1 MEQCKIHMSY
11 HRKEVSMKSK
21 KLNIS
26 NKKIIILLISLLV
39 IIVIFLL
46 IIVFNNKEDKEKI
59 KIVNYKEAEKL
70 YQESN
75 NKCTDIQDENDSLL
89 LYLIF
94 SKLDKESKLSDS
106 ISYDEYENTAKT
118 ILKTDDI
125 PQTINNYL
133 YDGYSYTLNNDEITR
148 EKSECEEKYVSKIYG
163 YSNNNNTLSLYI
175 SSGYVKDG
183 KVYNLNGDEI
193 GDYDK
198 DTINKILDSGTI
210 KIYDYKNENGK
221 YILDSINSD

>member
-1 MEQCKIHMSY
+1 
-11 HRKEVSMKSK
+11 MKNK
-21 KLNIS
+21 KLN
-26 NKKIIILLISLLV
+26 NKKKLIIFIGILIII
-39 IIVIFLL
+39 IIVVL
-46 IIVFNNKEDKEKI
+46 IIVLNNQNKEEKI

-106 ISYDEYENTAKT
+106 IPYDEYENIAKT

-125 PQTINNYL
+125 PSKINNYL
-133 YDGYSYTLNNDEITR
+133 YDGYSYTLEDNKITR

-163 YSNNNNTLSLYI
+163 YSNDNNTLSLYI

-183 KVYNLNGDEI
+183 KVYNLEGIEI

-198 DTINKILDSGTI
+198 NKINKILDSGTI
-210 KIYDYKNENGK
+210 KIYNYKNENGK
-221 YILDSINSD
+221 YVLDSINSD

>member
-1 MEQCKIHMSY
+1 MSY
-11 HRKEVSMKSK
+11 HRKDASMKNK
-21 KLNIS
+21 KLN
-26 NKKIIILLISLLV
+26 NKKKLIIFIGILIII
-39 IIVIFLL
+39 IIVVL
-46 IIVFNNKEDKEKI
+46 IIVLNNQNKEEKI

-106 ISYDEYENTAKT
+106 IPYDEYENTAKT

-125 PQTINNYL
+125 PSKINNYL
-133 YDGYSYTLNNDEITR
+133 YDGYSYTLEDNKITR

-163 YSNNNNTLSLYI
+163 YSNNNDTLSLYI
-175 SSGYVKDG
+175 SSGYVKEE
-183 KVYNLNGDEI
+183 KVYNLEGIEI

-198 DTINKILDSGTI
+198 NKINKILDSGTI
-210 KIYDYKNENGK
+210 KIYNYKNENGK
-221 YILDSINSD
+221 YILDKISSD

>member
-1 MEQCKIHMSY
+1 M
-11 HRKEVSMKSK
+11 K

-26 NKKIIILLISLLV
+26 NKKRIILLISLLV
-39 IIVIFLL
+39 TIVISLL

-106 ISYDEYENTAKT
+106 IPYDEYENTAQA

-125 PQTINNYL
+125 PTKINNYL
-133 YDGYSYTLNNDEITR
+133 YDGYSYTLNDNKITR
-148 EKSECEEKYVSKIYG
+148 EKTECEEKYVSKIYG
-163 YSNNNNTLSLYI
+163 YSNNNDTLSLYI
-175 SSGYVKDG
+175 SSGYVKEG
-183 KVYNLNGDEI
+183 KVYNLSGVEI
-193 GDYDK
+193 GGYDK
-198 DTINKILDSGTI
+198 VTINKTLDSGTI
-210 KIYDYKNENGK
+210 KIYNYKNEGGN
-221 YILDSINSD
+221 YILDNISSN

>member
-1 MEQCKIHMSY
+1 MEPCKIHMSY
-11 HRKEVSMKSK
+11 HRKDASMKSK
-21 KLNIS
+21 KKLILLVGIL
-26 NKKIIILLISLLV
+26 III
-39 IIVIFLL
+39 IIVVL
-46 IIVFNNKEDKEKI
+46 IVVFNNQNKEEKI
-59 KIVNYKEAEKL
+59 EIVNYKEAEKL

-75 NKCTDIQDENDSLL
+75 NKCTDITDENDNLI

-94 SKLDKESKLSDS
+94 SELDKDNKLSDN
-106 ISYDEYENTAKT
+106 ISYEEYENTAKT

-133 YDGYSYTLNNDEITR
+133 YDGYSYTLKDNKITR
-148 EKSECEEKYVSKIYG
+148 EKTECEEKYVSKIYG

-198 DTINKILDSGTI
+198 DTINKTLDSGTI
-210 KIYDYKNENGK
+210 KIYNYKNENGS
-221 YILDSINSD
+221 YILNSISSD

>member
-1 MEQCKIHMSY
+1 
-11 HRKEVSMKSK
+11 MKNK
-21 KLNIS
+21 KLN
-26 NKKIIILLISLLV
+26 NKKKLILFIGILIII
-39 IIVIFLL
+39 IIVVL
-46 IIVFNNKEDKEKI
+46 IIVLNNQDKEKI
-59 KIVNYKEAEKL
+59 KIVDSKEAEKL
-70 YQESN
+70 YEESN

-94 SKLDKESKLSDS
+94 SKLDKDNKLSDN
-106 ISYDEYENTAKT
+106 ISYDEYENAAKT

-148 EKSECEEKYVSKIYG
+148 EKTECEEKYVSKIYG

-193 GDYDK
+193 GNYDK
-198 DTINKILDSGTI
+198 DTINKTLDSGTI
-210 KIYDYKNENGK
+210 KIYNYKNENGS
-221 YILDSINSD
+221 YILDNISSD

>member
-1 MEQCKIHMSY
+1 
-11 HRKEVSMKSK
+11 MK
-21 KLNIS
+21 
-26 NKKIIILLISLLV
+26 NKKRIILFAGISIVLIAIL
-39 IIVIFLL
+39 IL
-46 IIVFNNKEDKEKI
+46 IIVLNNKEDKEKI

-75 NKCTDIQDENDSLL
+75 SKCTDITNENDSLL

-94 SKLDKESKLSDS
+94 SELDKDNKLSDN

-133 YDGYSYTLNNDEITR
+133 YDSYSYTLNNDEITR
-148 EKSECEEKYVSKIYG
+148 KKTECEERYVSKIYG
-163 YSNNNNTLSLYI
+163 YSNNNDTLSLYI

-183 KVYNLNGDEI
+183 KVYNLEDIEI
-193 GDYDK
+193 GNYDK

-210 KIYDYKNENGK
+210 KIYNYQNKNGS
-221 YILDSINSD
+221 YILDSINSE

>member
-1 MEQCKIHMSY
+1 
-11 HRKEVSMKSK
+11 MKSK
-21 KLNIS
+21 KKLILLVGIL
-26 NKKIIILLISLLV
+26 III
-39 IIVIFLL
+39 IIVVL
-46 IIVFNNKEDKEKI
+46 IVVFNNQNKEEKI
-59 KIVNYKEAEKL
+59 EIVNYKEAEKL

-75 NKCTDIQDENDSLL
+75 NKCTDITDENDNLI

-94 SKLDKESKLSDS
+94 SELDKDNKLSDN
-106 ISYDEYENTAKT
+106 ISYEEYENAAKT

-133 YDGYSYTLNNDEITR
+133 YDGYSYTLNNEEITR
-148 EKSECEEKYVSKIYG
+148 EKTECEEKYVSKIYG

-198 DTINKILDSGTI
+198 DTINKTLDSGTI
-210 KIYDYKNENGK
+210 KIYNYKNENGS
-221 YILDSINSD
+221 YILDNISSD

>member
-1 MEQCKIHMSY
+1 
-11 HRKEVSMKSK
+11 MKNK
-21 KLNIS
+21 KLN
-26 NKKIIILLISLLV
+26 NKKKLILFVGILII
-39 IIVIFLL
+39 IIVIVL
-46 IIVFNNKEDKEKI
+46 IIVFNNQDKEEKI

-94 SKLDKESKLSDS
+94 SKLDKDNKLSDN
-106 ISYDEYENTAKT
+106 ISYDEYENAAKT

-125 PQTINNYL
+125 PQAINNYL
-133 YDGYSYTLNNDEITR
+133 YDGYSYTLNNNKITR
-148 EKSECEEKYVSKIYG
+148 EKTECEEKYVSKIYG

-183 KVYNLNGDEI
+183 KVYNLEDIEI

-210 KIYDYKNENGK
+210 KIYNYKNENGK

>member
-1 MEQCKIHMSY
+1 MEPCKIHMSY
-11 HRKEVSMKSK
+11 HRKDASMKNK
-21 KLNIS
+21 KLN
-26 NKKIIILLISLLV
+26 NKKKLIIFIGILIII
-39 IIVIFLL
+39 IIVVL
-46 IIVFNNKEDKEKI
+46 IIVLNNQNKEEKI

-106 ISYDEYENTAKT
+106 IPYDEYENIAKT

-125 PQTINNYL
+125 PSKINNYL
-133 YDGYSYTLNNDEITR
+133 YDGYSYTLEDNKITR
-148 EKSECEEKYVSKIYG
+148 TKTECEEKYVSKIYG
-163 YSNNNNTLSLYI
+163 YSNDNNTLSLYI

-183 KVYNLNGDEI
+183 KVYNLEGIEI

-198 DTINKILDSGTI
+198 NKINKILDSGTI
-210 KIYDYKNENGK
+210 KIYNYKNENGK
-221 YILDSINSD
+221 YILQNII

>member
-1 MEQCKIHMSY
+1 MEPCKIHMSY
-11 HRKEVSMKSK
+11 HRKDASMKNK
-21 KLNIS
+21 KLN
-26 NKKIIILLISLLV
+26 NKKKLIIFIGILIII
-39 IIVIFLL
+39 IIVVL
-46 IIVFNNKEDKEKI
+46 IIVLNNQNKEEKI

-75 NKCTDIQDENDSLL
+75 NKCTAIQDENDSLL

-94 SKLDKESKLSDS
+94 SELDKDNKLSDN

-125 PQTINNYL
+125 PAKINNYL
-133 YDGYSYTLNNDEITR
+133 YDGYSYTLEENKITR
-148 EKSECEEKYVSKIYG
+148 TKTECEEKYVSKIYG

-175 SSGYVKDG
+175 SSGYVKEG

-198 DTINKILDSGTI
+198 DTINKTLDSGTI
-210 KIYDYKNENGK
+210 KIYNYKNENGS

>member
-1 MEQCKIHMSY
+1 
-11 HRKEVSMKSK
+11 MKNK
-21 KLNIS
+21 KLN
-26 NKKIIILLISLLV
+26 NKKKLIIFIGILIII
-39 IIVIFLL
+39 IIVVL
-46 IIVFNNKEDKEKI
+46 IIVLNNQNKEEKI

-106 ISYDEYENTAKT
+106 IPYDEYENIAKT

-125 PQTINNYL
+125 PSKINNYL
-133 YDGYSYTLNNDEITR
+133 YDGYSYTLEENKITR
-148 EKSECEEKYVSKIYG
+148 TKTECEEKYVSKIYG
-163 YSNNNNTLSLYI
+163 YSNDNNTLSLYI

-183 KVYNLNGDEI
+183 KVYNLEGIEI

-198 DTINKILDSGTI
+198 NKINKILDSGTI
-210 KIYDYKNENGK
+210 KIYNYKNENGK
-221 YILDSINSD
+221 YILQNII

>member
-1 MEQCKIHMSY
+1 
-11 HRKEVSMKSK
+11 MKSK
-21 KLNIS
+21 KRIILFVGIL
-26 NKKIIILLISLLV
+26 III
-39 IIVIFLL
+39 IIVIVL
-46 IIVFNNKEDKEKI
+46 IIVFNNQDKEEKI
-59 KIVNYKEAEKL
+59 EIVNYKDAEKL
-70 YQESN
+70 YQTSD
-75 NKCTDIQDENDSLL
+75 NKCTDITDENDSLL

-94 SKLDKESKLSDS
+94 SNMDKDNKLSDN

-133 YDGYSYTLNNDEITR
+133 YDGYSYTLNNDEIIR

-163 YSNNNNTLSLYI
+163 YSNNNDTLSLYI

-183 KVYNLNGDEI
+183 KVYNLSGDEI

-198 DTINKILDSGTI
+198 DTINKILDDGTI
-210 KIYDYKNENGK
+210 KIYNYQNKNGN
-221 YILDSINSD
+221 YILDNISSD

>member
-1 MEQCKIHMSY
+1 
-11 HRKEVSMKSK
+11 MKNK

-26 NKKIIILLISLLV
+26 NKKKIILLVSLLV
-39 IIVIFLL
+39 IIVISLL

-59 KIVNYKEAEKL
+59 EIVNYKEAEKL

-106 ISYDEYENTAKT
+106 IPYDEYENIAKT

-125 PQTINNYL
+125 PSKINNYL
-133 YDGYSYTLNNDEITR
+133 YDGYSYTLEENKITR
-148 EKSECEEKYVSKIYG
+148 TKTECEEKYVSKIYG
-163 YSNNNNTLSLYI
+163 YSNDNNTLSLYI
-175 SSGYVKDG
+175 SSGYIKNG
-183 KVYNLNGDEI
+183 KVYNLKGIEI

-198 DTINKILDSGTI
+198 NKINKILDSGTI
-210 KIYDYKNENGK
+210 KIYNYKNENGK

>member
-1 MEQCKIHMSY
+1 
-11 HRKEVSMKSK
+11 MKSK

>member
-1 MEQCKIHMSY
+1 
-11 HRKEVSMKSK
+11 MKNK
-21 KLNIS
+21 KLN
-26 NKKIIILLISLLV
+26 NKKKLIIFIGILIII
-39 IIVIFLL
+39 IIVVL
-46 IIVFNNKEDKEKI
+46 IIVLNNQNKEEKI

-106 ISYDEYENTAKT
+106 IPYDEYENIAKT

-125 PQTINNYL
+125 PSKINNYL
-133 YDGYSYTLNNDEITR
+133 YDGYSYTLEENKITR
-148 EKSECEEKYVSKIYG
+148 TKTECEEKYVSKIYG
-163 YSNNNNTLSLYI
+163 YSNDNNTLSLYI
-175 SSGYVKDG
+175 SSGYIKNE
-183 KVYNLNGDEI
+183 KVYNLEGIEI

-198 DTINKILDSGTI
+198 NKINKILDSGTI
-210 KIYDYKNENGK
+210 KIYNYKNENGK

>member
-1 MEQCKIHMSY
+1 
-11 HRKEVSMKSK
+11 MKNK

-26 NKKIIILLISLLV
+26 NKKRIILIISILV
-39 IIVIFLL
+39 IIVVSLL
-46 IIVFNNKEDKEKI
+46 IVIVFNNKEDKEKI

-198 DTINKILDSGTI
+198 DTINKTLDSGTI
-210 KIYDYKNENGK
+210 KIYNYKNENGN
-221 YILDSINSD
+221 YILDNISSD

>member
-1 MEQCKIHMSY
+1 
-11 HRKEVSMKSK
+11 MKNKK
-21 KLNIS
+21 KL
-26 NKKIIILLISLLV
+26 ILLVGILII
-39 IIVIFLL
+39 IIVIIL
-46 IIVFNNKEDKEKI
+46 IIVFNNQNKEEKI

-70 YQESN
+70 YQESD
-75 NKCTDIQDENDSLL
+75 NKCTDITDENDSLL

-94 SKLDKESKLSDS
+94 SELDKDNKLSDN

-125 PQTINNYL
+125 PHTINNYL

-163 YSNNNNTLSLYI
+163 YSNNNDTLSLYI
-175 SSGYVKDG
+175 SSGYVKGG
-183 KVYNLNGDEI
+183 KVYNLSGVEI

-198 DTINKILDSGTI
+198 DTINKTLDSGTI
-210 KIYDYKNENGK
+210 KIYNYKNENGN
-221 YILDSINSD
+221 YILDNISSD

>member
-1 MEQCKIHMSY
+1 
-11 HRKEVSMKSK
+11 MKSK

-26 NKKIIILLISLLV
+26 NKKRIILLISLLV
-39 IIVIFLL
+39 IIVISLL
-46 IIVFNNKEDKEKI
+46 IVIVFNNKEDKEKI

-94 SKLDKESKLSDS
+94 SKLDKESKLSNN
-106 ISYDEYENTAKT
+106 IPYDEYRNIAKT

-125 PQTINNYL
+125 PAKINNYL
-133 YDGYSYTLNNDEITR
+133 YDGYSYTLEENKITR
-148 EKSECEEKYVSKIYG
+148 EKTECTEKYVSKIYG
-163 YSNNNNTLSLYI
+163 YSNNNDILSLYI
-175 SSGYVKDG
+175 SSGYIKDG
-183 KVYNLNGDEI
+183 KVYNLEDIEI

-198 DTINKILDSGTI
+198 NKINKILDSGTI
-210 KIYDYKNENGK
+210 KIYNYKNENGN
-221 YILDSINSD
+221 YILDNISSD

>member
-1 MEQCKIHMSY
+1 
-11 HRKEVSMKSK
+11 MKNK
-21 KLNIS
+21 KLN
-26 NKKIIILLISLLV
+26 NKKKLIIFIGILIII
-39 IIVIFLL
+39 IIVVL
-46 IIVFNNKEDKEKI
+46 IIVLNNQNKEEKI

-106 ISYDEYENTAKT
+106 IPYDEYENIAKT

-125 PQTINNYL
+125 PSKINNYL
-133 YDGYSYTLNNDEITR
+133 YDGYSYTLEDNKITR
-148 EKSECEEKYVSKIYG
+148 TKTECEEKYVSKIYG
-163 YSNNNNTLSLYI
+163 YSNDNNTLSLYI

-183 KVYNLNGDEI
+183 KVYNLEGIEI

-198 DTINKILDSGTI
+198 NKINKILDSGTI
-210 KIYDYKNENGK
+210 KIYNYKNENGK
-221 YILDSINSD
+221 YILQNII